1 MDTYSYVCIYMDCTD
16 VLTHGYYVQLIKN
29 IYIERERDKKK
40 KHERRVRE
48 RERQRERDRE
58 TDR

>member
-29 IYIERERDKKK
+29 IYRERERDKKK

-48 RERQRERDRE
+48 RERQRETER
-58 TDR
+58 

>member
-29 IYIERERDKKK
+29 IY
-40 KHERRVRE
+40 RE
-48 RERQRERDRE
+48 RERQKEKTREKGERKRETERDRE
-58 TDR
+58 IDR